1 MLKQLQVNYVGV
13 IEHKAKFEI
22 NRWGSELGSIV
33 EILSKAQTPTKN
45 QVHIDDIQKTTNIRH
60 FTSNE
65 NSFAQS
71 LWEAEHI
78 LQFISLQA
86 AERYL

>member
-13 IEHKAKFEI
+13 IKHKAKFEI

-33 EILSKAQTPTKN
+33 EILSNAQTPTKN

-65 NSFAQS
+65 NSFTQS
-71 LWEAEHI
+71 LWEAEHF